1 MLWIPY
7 NTNRKDTL
15 YGIDGIEGW
24 DMRGGASWT
33 VLLSRFG
40 RDCEVSILIL
50 SNRNALTV

>member
-50 SNRNALTV
+50 SNRIALTV